1 MRYHTHNGHYLTPEM
16 LIFRMEVIQHAG
28 EALRRSLDT
37 RLGEAQD
44 DLILDR
50 DNSDNDNYRNGDQI
64 RAQICADVID
74 ELRVEIQEQYE
85 KRAVDLKKQ
94 RGE

>member
-1 MRYHTHNGHYLTPEM
+1 MRYHTHNGHYLTLAM
-16 LIFRMEVIQHAG
+16 RSFRLEVIQNAG
-28 EALRRSLDT
+28 EALRISLDN

-74 ELRVEIQEQYE
+74 ERRVKIQEQYE